1 MAGWRKKG
9 DIIGEMDSVRSSFQ
23 APVGEGKPV
32 SEVDSRRISCPD
44 SLSFLAAPVSV
55 PLL

>member
-9 DIIGEMDSVRSSFQ
+9 GIIGEVDSVRSSFQ

-32 SEVDSRRISCPD
+32 SEVGSRRISCPD